1 MTQKGVR
8 ILTREDYEMSQKLKV
23 GYPNQ
28 KEKLEEAF
36 YGEKQENSET
46 KFVIADNDNRQP
58 SENPIH
64 REKIKRQSNRVFG
77 GRKDIVIKYPKSGK
91 EYEATIRRRKYKVA
105 IEPIKPNR
113 AFWIVDQSF
122 IDNNSVV
129 DLRTIPYERQIHNK
143 KGREIMSDF
152 R

>member
-1 MTQKGVR
+1 MSQKGVR
-8 ILTREDYEMSQKLKV
+8 VLTRQDYEMGQKLKV

-28 KEKLEEAF
+28 REKLEEAF
-36 YGEKQENSET
+36 YGEKQKVSQT
-46 KFVIADNDNRQP
+46 KIVVADYDSRQP
-58 SENPIH
+58 SENPVH

-77 GRKDIVIKYPKSGK
+77 GRKDIIIKYPKSGK
-91 EYEATIRRRKYKVA
+91 HYQATIRRRKNEVA

-113 AFWIVDQSF
+113 AFWIVDKSF
-122 IDNNSVV
+122 IDNNSII
-129 DLRTIPYERQIHNK
+129 DLRTIPYKRQIHNK